1 MAENG
6 LSGEYGNGLYRTH
19 CIHMVRNCVPVDKS
33 NHALV
38 ANSAARDGRRYE
50 FETSPLQEPTKVPG
64 PYVRCQT
71 R

>member
-1 MAENG
+1 
-6 LSGEYGNGLYRTH
+6 
-19 CIHMVRNCVPVDKS
+19 MVRDCVPVDKS